1 MSSFERVY
9 SVFGAFVSNDPNNSP
24 PRLTFLL
31 YYWFRLRGL
40 SARQAEWRVRQWLIE
55 RKESTKAVPTQV
67 RAEVGYYHCVCGQL
81 LTQADTV
88 CHACD
93 RRQWVPF
100 WVRRLGQAS
109 RDLIPGGYP
118 ATFIISV
125 VLICGYLVQQKI
137 EASTSGV
144 SSWSLYVAGAAFPD
158 LTLSGQMWR
167 GIAYSWLHGGF
178 FHIAMNFIVMLQILP
193 LTERVYGSARV
204 FLGWWLSALC
214 GAVLPFILMP
224 SEAPVVGASGANFG
238 IMGMTMIFGHRLG
251 TAGGRQL
258 RDSMIMW
265 ALLSTVLGFSMGA
278 RIAHGAHFGGLAAG
292 ILVAVTLPP
301 AKTVTQKRL
310 TVPALVMGVGI
321 MLWGILGNIAWM
333 TSDYRPPDALGV
345 EGQAR
350 YYYLQTLVQGDVSVL
365 GSDGERFLD
374 KVRAFRNS
382 PLPAIEKSLL
392 QQKPII
398 LEALNDAQRLVL
410 ERRLYEIL
418 NTPD

>member
-1 MSSFERVY
+1 MSED
-9 SVFGAFVSNDPNNSP
+9 SNNRP

-40 SARQAEWRVRQWLIE
+40 SARQAEWRVRQWLRE
-55 RKESTKAVPTQV
+55 REESSKTVPAQQRPV
-67 RAEVGYYHCVCGQL
+67 LGYFHCVCGQL
-81 LTQADTV
+81 LTKKDTV
-88 CHACD
+88 CHRCG

-100 WVRRLGQAS
+100 WVRSIGLAIRN
-109 RDLIPGGYP
+109 LIPGGYP
-118 ATFIISV
+118 ATFIIAL
-125 VLICGYLVQQKI
+125 VLICGYLVQLKI
-137 EASTSGV
+137 EASNSGA

-158 LTLSGQMWR
+158 LTLGGQMWR

-178 FHIAMNFIVMLQILP
+178 FHIGMNFIVMLQILP
-193 LTERVYGSARV
+193 LTERVYGSSRV

-224 SEAPVVGASGANFG
+224 SEAPIVGASGANFG

-265 ALLSTVLGFSMGA
+265 AVLSTVLGFSMGA

-292 ILVAVTLPP
+292 VLVALALPP
-301 AKTVTQKRL
+301 AETVLQKRL
-310 TVPALVMGVGI
+310 TIPALTLGVCL
-321 MLWGILGNIAWM
+321 MLWGILGNLAWL
-333 TSDYRPPDALGV
+333 TSDYRPPDGLGTQ
-345 EGQAR
+345 GQAR
-350 YYYLQTLVQGDVSVL
+350 YYYLQTLVQGDATVI
-365 GSDGERFLD
+365 GADGERFLD
-374 KVRAFRNS
+374 EVRAFREAPRAS
-382 PLPAIEKSLL
+382 TEERLL
-392 QQKPII
+392 QRKSSII
-398 LEALNDAQRLVL
+398 NGLNDAQRLVL